1 MPLIGADPE
10 FFVRKNKTFISG
22 HTFRCGTKQ
31 DPMQTAHGFVQVDGL
46 ALEANVP
53 PSSSRAE
60 FIQNV
65 LGVIGD
71 LNEIVRAKGCEI
83 VAQPT
88 VNFSGKYIK
97 TLPLHVKTLGC
108 NPDYNA
114 YTGGMNEAPNSRVSF
129 RTGAGHIHIGWTKD
143 ADIDGVAH
151 FNACSILA
159 RQLDYFVGLRTLKFD
174 DDNQRRDLYGKAG
187 AFRPKPYGMEYRVP
201 SSKWCTSEALM
212 GEVYD
217 ATISAFEF
225 ANTGGDMDAKHDGFA
240 QYCIDKNISGW
251 DELNPAVAEEIGY
264 ASVS

>member
-10 FFVRKNKTFISG
+10 FFVRQGKGFISG
-22 HTFRCGTKQ
+22 HTFKCGTKIE
-31 DPMQTAHGFVQVDGL
+31 PMKTKHGFVQVDGV

-53 PSSSRAE
+53 PSKTKAE
-60 FIQNV
+60 FIHNV

-88 VNFSGKYIK
+88 VQFSNKYIK
-97 TLPLHVKTLGC
+97 TLPKHVKELGC

-114 YTGGMNEAPNSRVSF
+114 YSGGLNEAPDGRVSF
-129 RTGAGHIHIGWTKD
+129 RTGAGHIHIGWTQGQD
-143 ADIDGVAH
+143 TDDYEH
-151 FNACSILA
+151 FQKCVDLT

-174 DDNQRRDLYGKAG
+174 QDNQRRELYGKAG

-217 ATISAFEF
+217 ATVEAFEY
-225 ANTGGDMDAKHDGFA
+225 ANSGGDLDLRHSGFA
-240 QYCIDKNISGW
+240 QVAIDKNITNW
-251 DELNPAVAEEIGY
+251 DELNPDVAKEIGY